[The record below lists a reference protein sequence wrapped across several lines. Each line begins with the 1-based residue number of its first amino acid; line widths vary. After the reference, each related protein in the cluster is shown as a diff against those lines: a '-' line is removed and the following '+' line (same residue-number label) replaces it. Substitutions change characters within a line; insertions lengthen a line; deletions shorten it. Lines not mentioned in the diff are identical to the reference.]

1 MDLKGA
7 MKFKGAIKSAIV
19 LALLACALPAWAV
32 APSLGVILPRGGQR
46 GTEVPVTLNGGNLAD
61 AVDVMFY
68 EPGIAIKDLVAVDNG
83 KTTVTFVIAPD
94 CTVGTHALRVRT
106 KTGVSNLQLFSVGNL
121 GEISETE
128 PNDDK
133 ATAPVLPLNTTV
145 NGVVNS
151 EEVDYFPVDLKAND
165 RIAVEVEALRLGT
178 LLFDPKVRL
187 FDPAGL
193 EIIAEDD
200 SQLFRQDAGYVYVA
214 KEDGRYVVAVNEA
227 SFGGSGDSYY
237 RLHVGTF
244 PRPFAVTPLGGTP
257 GQALEVSWLGD
268 PGLTKQPITVPA
280 VDPGT
285 RELPAQSDTG
295 IAPTNL
301 PFRVS
306 KFAGVLE
313 VEPNN
318 DAATAT
324 AGAVPGAFDGVIG
337 EKGDQDFFKFAGTKG
352 QVFDL
357 RVWARALG
365 SPLDSVVYVV
375 APSGAQF
382 AGDDDAAAI
391 DSYLRITLP
400 EDGEHK
406 VYVLDHL
413 KRGGANFAYR
423 IEIAPVEPKVTIT
436 TLENRPFS
444 LTLPQD
450 NLGYLLVNNSRADFD
465 GPLKL
470 DFIDW
475 PAGVTPIANE
485 VPAGVGLVPV
495 LFTVAPDAP
504 VAGALAKI
512 KATFQN
518 EATTITG
525 GLDQEVRLIEGLND
539 TTFFGRY
546 NVDRLA
552 VAVSEKAPF
561 KVTAKAPVSPFVHNG
576 NRVITVECTR
586 AEGFAA
592 PIDLR
597 FPWLPTG
604 MGGGTAQIPGDKNSV
619 EINLEVRG
627 DCPPN
632 TYNLFIA
639 ATSSG
644 WQICTPYFPIAVE
657 APWVTFEVPAV
668 QTDQGKPVEMVV
680 KLNQVKPFEGEFPL
694 VLTGFPKGIA
704 CEPVNITKDATE
716 AKFTITVAP
725 DAPEGKFEGIVAR
738 TEILAN
744 AEPVRHNSGSGVV
757 QVFKPLPPAV
767 AAAEPAPAPAPDE
780 PAKPERKTRFP
791 NS

>member
-1 MDLKGA
+1 MAVKRFAQIL
-7 MKFKGAIKSAIV
+7 
-19 LALLACALPAWAV
+19 LALFAFALVHEAVAV
-32 APSLGVILPRGGQR
+32 APSLGVVMPRGGQR
-46 GTEVPVTLNGGNLAD
+46 GTEVAVTLNGGNLQD
-61 AVDVMFY
+61 AADVMFY
-68 EPGIAIKDLVAVDNG
+68 EPGITIKDLVAVDG
-83 KTTVTFVIAPD
+83 AKATATFVIAPD
-94 CTVGTHALRVRT
+94 CAVGTRALRLRT
-106 KTGVSNLQLFSVGNL
+106 KTGVSNMQLFSVGNL
-121 GEISETE
+121 KEISETE
-128 PNDDK
+128 PNDDRV
-133 ATAPVLPLNTTV
+133 AAPVLELNTTV

-151 EEVDYFPVDLKAND
+151 EEVDYFPIELKAGD

-187 FDPAGL
+187 FDPAGR

-214 KEDGRYVVAVNEA
+214 KEDGRHVVGVNEA

-244 PRPFAVTPLGGTP
+244 PRPFSVSPLGGTP

-268 PGLTKQPITVPA
+268 PGLTKQPIVVPA
-280 VDPGT
+280 VDLGT
-285 RELPAQSDTG
+285 REIPAQTEAG
-295 IAPTNL
+295 IAPTSL

-306 KFAGVLE
+306 EFPGVLE

-324 AGAVPGAFDGVIG
+324 AGAAPGAFDGVIA
-337 EKGDQDFFKFAGTKG
+337 EPGDLDFFKFSGTTG
-352 QVFDL
+352 QVYDI

-391 DSYLRITLP
+391 DSYIRVTLP

-406 VYVLDHL
+406 VYVVDHL
-413 KRGGANFAYR
+413 KRGGPNFAYR
-423 IEIAPVEPKVTIT
+423 IEVTPVKAKIAIT

-450 NLGYLLVNNSRADFD
+450 NFGYLLVNCSRAEFD

-495 LFTVAPDAP
+495 LFSVAPDAA

-512 KATFQN
+512 QATFAN
-518 EATTITG
+518 ETMTVTG

-552 VAVSEKAPF
+552 VAVSEKAPY
-561 KVTAKAPVSPFVHNG
+561 KVTARPLASPFVHNG
-576 NRVITVECTR
+576 NRSIVIEVAR
-586 AEGFAA
+586 AEGFTA

-604 MGGGTAQIPGDKNSV
+604 MGGGTAQIPAEQNSV

-627 DCPPN
+627 DCAPN
-632 TYNLFIA
+632 TYNLFVA

-644 WQICTPYFPIAVE
+644 WQVCTPYFPIAVE
-657 APWVTFEVPAV
+657 APWVAFEVPQV

-680 KLNQVKPFEGEFPL
+680 KATQVKPYDGEWTL
-694 VLTGFPKGIA
+694 TLTGFPNGIS
-704 CEPVNITKDATE
+704 CEPVKFTKDSTE
-716 AKFTITVAP
+716 IKFTLNVTP
-725 DAPEGKFEGIVAR
+725 EAPEGKFEGIVAR
-738 TEILAN
+738 TEMLVN
-744 AEPVRHNSGSGVV
+744 NEPVRHNSGSGLV
-757 QVFKPLPPAV
+757 QVFKPLPPEV
-767 AAAEPAPAPAPDE
+767 AAAAPPPPPPSPDQPAQ
-780 PAKPERKTRFP
+780 PERKTRFP
-791 NS
+791 S